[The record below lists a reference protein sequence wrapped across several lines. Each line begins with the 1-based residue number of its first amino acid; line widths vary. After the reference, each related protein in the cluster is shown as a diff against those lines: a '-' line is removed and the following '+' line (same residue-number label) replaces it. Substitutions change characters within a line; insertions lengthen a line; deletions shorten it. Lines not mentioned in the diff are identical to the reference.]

1 MAPGGAP
8 AAEGVAR
15 DAHGV
20 RPRGLEVSRLEGFS
34 DAVFGM
40 ALTLLVVSLDAPR
53 TFDALLDDLKGFV
66 AFAPCFAL
74 FLQIWHQHHVFF
86 RRYGLRDAA
95 TVALNGALLLVV
107 LAYVY
112 PLRFLA
118 TLVTGELTGLVP
130 RALQATGEPVI
141 RQAQVPQL
149 MYVYGAG
156 FAAVS
161 LLLALLYLHAWRRR
175 SALGLD
181 APERHATLVSVAG
194 NLVLMASGL
203 GSVALTAAGAR
214 ALWASS
220 PYWLIGPA
228 MFALS
233 AAAARRRPPP
243 DQPRAGAPA

>member
-1 MAPGGAP
+1 VAAGAT
-8 AAEGVAR
+8 AAAAAR

-40 ALTLLVVSLDAPR
+40 ALTLLVVSLDVPR

-74 FLQIWHQHHVFF
+74 FLQIWHEHHVFF

-118 TLVTGELTGLVP
+118 TLVTAELTGIVP
-130 RALQATGEPVI
+130 RVLLASGEPVI
-141 RQAQVPQL
+141 RQAQVPAL
-149 MYVYGAG
+149 MHVYGAG

-161 LLLALLYLHAWRRR
+161 LLLALLYGHAWRRR
-175 SALGLD
+175 AALGLD
-181 APERHATLVSVAG
+181 GPERHATLVSMGA
-194 NLVLMASGL
+194 NLVLVAAGL
-203 GSVALTAAGAR
+203 GSVALTAAGVRPLA
-214 ALWASS
+214 ASV

-228 MFALS
+228 MWALH
-233 AAAARRRPPP
+233 AAAGRRRPDAAARA
-243 DQPRAGAPA
+243 DGAGPG